1 MSECKSDRVVDVR
14 EGRTPLPVERGDG
27 HMEKLYNQNCKG
39 ECWTS
44 SVSFE
49 QKADDKTVMVEKTI
63 SSYVCP
69 SIHVAK
75 SMSYDQARKYYSMLR
90 SKGWLTI
97 SEEAAKD
104 IELDIKWRN
113 GEINGRRCEGNK

>member
-1 MSECKSDRVVDVR
+1 
-14 EGRTPLPVERGDG
+14 
-27 HMEKLYNQNCKG
+27 
-39 ECWTS
+39 
-44 SVSFE
+44 
-49 QKADDKTVMVEKTI
+49 
-63 SSYVCP
+63 
-69 SIHVAK
+69 
-75 SMSYDQARKYYSMLR
+75 MSYDQARKYYSMLR

>member
-1 MSECKSDRVVDVR
+1 MSDCNSDRVVVVR

-27 HMEKLYNQNCKG
+27 NMETLYNQKCKG
-39 ECWTS
+39 EWWTR

-49 QKADDKTVMVEKTI
+49 QKDDRTVMVEKTI
-63 SSYVCP
+63 SSDVCP
-69 SIHVAK
+69 STHVAQ

-97 SEEAAKD
+97 SEEIAKE
-104 IELDIKWRN
+104 IERDIKWRN
-113 GEINGRRCEGNK
+113 QREGNK